1 MAGSSTSYVRL
12 VTEIPGPQSRAV
24 LERLGKSVA
33 RAVAPSAPVVVDHA
47 QGALLTDVDGNTF
60 IDFTGGVGVL
70 NVGHAH
76 PAVVA
81 AVKTQVDRF
90 LHTDFSVVPY
100 ATYIELA
107 ERLSA
112 RFPGGRPAR
121 VAFFNSGAEAVEN
134 AVKIARLATGKKAL
148 VAFEGAFHGRT
159 YMALALTYKTRPYKT
174 GFGPFAA
181 DVYRVPYP
189 YPYRCPW
196 STGSPSCGGPD
207 YARLKEA
214 ILHQVDP
221 DDVAAI
227 IVEPV
232 LGEGGFVVPPPDFL
246 PWLRQFATEHGILL
260 IADEVQTGFGRT
272 GRFFACEHANVV
284 PDLLVFAKSVAAGL
298 PLSGVM
304 GPPEVMDRP
313 EPGQLGG
320 TYVGNPVAIAAAHA
334 VLDVFEQEDL
344 LGRARRQGEIL
355 RRRLESLARR
365 DPRIGE
371 VRGLGAMVGIELVED
386 PTTKRPDPALADRVV
401 REALR
406 RGLLLLRAGVAQN
419 VIRFLA
425 PLVTPDAVLEEGLDI
440 LSQVWA
446 QL

>member
-1 MAGSSTSYVRL
+1 MPPTTAVRL

-24 LERLGKSVA
+24 LARLGASVA
-33 RAVAPSAPVVVDHA
+33 RAVSPSVPVVVDHA

-81 AVKTQVDRF
+81 AVKTQTDRF

-100 ATYIELA
+100 ASYIELA
-107 ERLSA
+107 ERLAA
-112 RFPGGRPAR
+112 RFPGGGPAR

-134 AVKIARLATGKKAL
+134 AVKIARLATGRKAL

-159 YMALALTYKTRPYKT
+159 YMALSLTYKTRPYKA
-174 GFGPFAA
+174 GFGPFVP

-196 STGSPSCGGPD
+196 GSAGHPCGGPD
-207 YARLKEA
+207 YAALTEA
-214 ILHQVDP
+214 LTHQVAP
-221 DDVAAI
+221 DDVAAV

-246 PWLRQFATEHGILL
+246 PWLRRFTAQHGILL

-272 GRFFACEHANVV
+272 GRFFACEHAGVV
-284 PDLLVFAKSVAAGL
+284 PDLLVFAKSVADGL

-304 GPPEVMDRP
+304 GPPAVMDRP
-313 EPGQLGG
+313 DPGQLGG
-320 TYVGNPVAIAAAHA
+320 TYVGNPLAVAAAHA

-344 LGRARRQGEIL
+344 LARARRQGEIL
-355 RRRLESLARR
+355 QTRLGQLAGR

-371 VRGLGAMVGIELVED
+371 VRGLGAMVGMELVQD
-386 PTTKRPDPALADRVV
+386 RTTRRPDADLADRLV

-406 RGLLLLRAGVAQN
+406 RGLLLLRAGVAHN

-425 PLVTPDAVLEEGLDI
+425 PLVTPEAVLEEGLAI
-440 LSQVWA
+440 LADALAAV
-446 QL
+446 